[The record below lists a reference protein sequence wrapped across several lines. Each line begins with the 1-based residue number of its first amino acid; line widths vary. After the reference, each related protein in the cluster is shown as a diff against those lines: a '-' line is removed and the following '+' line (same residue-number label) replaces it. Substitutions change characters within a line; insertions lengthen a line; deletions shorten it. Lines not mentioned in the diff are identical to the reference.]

1 MFTNKR
7 YENGDSLRK
16 CFTKCLKIAN
26 AAMKDAENLYL
37 LVAILNKYVYFYMSD
52 IEQVTVSD
60 VNKLIDLIKETVSQI
75 KADGKTERA
84 KDSIRYYENTL
95 KAIKL
100 KQKDNPDKFGKIT
113 VE

>member
-37 LVAILNKYVYFYMSD
+37 LVAILNKYVYFYISD
-52 IEQVTVSD
+52 IEQITAGD
-60 VNKLIDLIKETVSQI
+60 VNKMIDLVNESVRQI
-75 KADGKTERA
+75 KADGKGERA
-84 KDSIRYYENTL
+84 KQSFKYFENTIA
-95 KAIKL
+95 AIKL
-100 KQKDNPDKFGKIT
+100 RQKENPDKFLKLK